1 MTNGSGTREPDPGT
15 KPEMAE
21 RERSHGPIEEYAR
34 GEIRA
39 YHGIVNKWLL
49 AVYAILAIWGI
60 YYLFVYWGGL
70 GPGLAR

>member
-1 MTNGSGTREPDPGT
+1 MTARDEQGEPERTR
-15 KPEMAE
+15 
-21 RERSHGPIEEYAR
+21 GPIEEYAH

-49 AVYAILAIWGI
+49 AVYAVLAVWGI
-60 YYLFVYWGGL
+60 YYLFRYWSGL